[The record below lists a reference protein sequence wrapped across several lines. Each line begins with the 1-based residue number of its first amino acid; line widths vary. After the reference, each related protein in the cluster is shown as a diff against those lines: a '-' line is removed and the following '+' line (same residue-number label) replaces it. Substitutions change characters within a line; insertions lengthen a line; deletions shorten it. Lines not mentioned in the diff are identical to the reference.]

1 MDQKQIVGSTVAG
14 ISSTVLGHPLDTIKT
29 HLQTNPKLHNNSF
42 NAFKKLQLKGIFR
55 GITPPLVNAIIMN
68 TVMFTVFDKVQTK
81 VNNNSFISG
90 IISGFATAIISTPTD
105 YIKIQMQLSSLSLS
119 STLSSILL
127 LPNNNNNNNTS
138 RRKEIRGVTS
148 IIGKLYRGFTV
159 NLAREGIFT
168 MVYLGIYHWILQKEE
183 ILLYCNSNNNNNN
196 NSNNFNHI
204 VFVTGTSAFTGA
216 LAWMI
221 TYPFDLIKTMI
232 QSGSIS
238 NHNSSNHNFSNFNF
252 LRKQI
257 QTMYTNHGLKI
268 FYRGCIPSTGRAML
282 VTSSRMLAYD
292 QVMIRYNN
300 TVQ

>member
-119 STLSSILL
+119 STLSSIL
-127 LPNNNNNNNTS
+127 
-138 RRKEIRGVTS
+138 GVTS

-183 ILLYCNSNNNNNN
+183 ILLYCNSNNN

>member
-1 MDQKQIVGSTVAG
+1 MDQKQVVGSTVAG

-42 NAFKKLQLKGIFR
+42 NAFKKIQLKGIFR
-55 GITPPLVNAIIMN
+55 GITPPLVNAITMN
-68 TVMFTVFDKVQTK
+68 AVMFTVFDTVQTRT
-81 VNNNSFISG
+81 NNNSFISG

-119 STLSSILL
+119 STLSSVLL
-127 LPNNNNNNNTS
+127 HNNNNKKN
-138 RRKEIRGVTS
+138 KIRGVTS

-168 MVYLGIYHWILQKEE
+168 MVYLGIYHWILEKEE
-183 ILLYCNSNNNNNN
+183 IYYCNNNNNNNNN

-216 LAWMI
+216 LAWII
-221 TYPFDLIKTMI
+221 TYPFDVIKTII

-238 NHNSSNHNFSNFNF
+238 NVNGNINRNISNFNF
-252 LRKQI
+252 LRQQI
-257 QTMYTNHGLKI
+257 QTMYTNHGLKM

-292 QVMIRYNN
+292 QIMIRYNN
-300 TVQ
+300 TI

>member
-1 MDQKQIVGSTVAG
+1 MDQKQVVGSTVAG

-42 NAFKKLQLKGIFR
+42 NAFKKIQLKGIFR
-55 GITPPLVNAIIMN
+55 GITPPLVNAITMN
-68 TVMFTVFDKVQTK
+68 AVMFTVFDTVQTRT
-81 VNNNSFISG
+81 NNNSFISG

-119 STLSSILL
+119 STLSSVLL
-127 LPNNNNNNNTS
+127 HNNNNKKN
-138 RRKEIRGVTS
+138 KIRGVTS

-168 MVYLGIYHWILQKEE
+168 MVYLGIYHWILEKEE
-183 ILLYCNSNNNNNN
+183 IYYCNNNNNNN

-216 LAWMI
+216 LAWII
-221 TYPFDLIKTMI
+221 TYPFDVIKTII

-238 NHNSSNHNFSNFNF
+238 NVNGNINRNISNFNF
-252 LRKQI
+252 LRQQI
-257 QTMYTNHGLKI
+257 QTMYTNHGLKM

-292 QVMIRYNN
+292 QIMIRYNN
-300 TVQ
+300 TI

>member
-1 MDQKQIVGSTVAG
+1 MDQKQVVGSTVAG

-42 NAFKKLQLKGIFR
+42 NAFKKIQLKGIFR
-55 GITPPLVNAIIMN
+55 GITPPLVNAITMN
-68 TVMFTVFDKVQTK
+68 AVMFTVFDTVQTRT
-81 VNNNSFISG
+81 NNNSFISG

-105 YIKIQMQLSSLSLS
+105 YLKIQMQLSSLSLS
-119 STLSSILL
+119 STLSSVLL
-127 LPNNNNNNNTS
+127 HNNNNKKN
-138 RRKEIRGVTS
+138 KIRGVTS

-168 MVYLGIYHWILQKEE
+168 MVYLGIYHWILEKEE
-183 ILLYCNSNNNNNN
+183 IYYCNNNNNNN

-216 LAWMI
+216 LAWII
-221 TYPFDLIKTMI
+221 TYPFDVIKTII

-238 NHNSSNHNFSNFNF
+238 NVNGNINRNISNFNF
-252 LRKQI
+252 LRQQI
-257 QTMYTNHGLKI
+257 QTMYTNHGLKM

-292 QVMIRYNN
+292 QIMIRYNN
-300 TVQ
+300 TI